1 MCSKNIKVIYKY
13 DNNYLNKFINIA
25 IKEQEIDVIFIN
37 NNFGSVIES
46 KTFNFLNKID
56 LDKKLIE
63 LENTYINKLNYKKSL
78 KLFYDKK
85 NKKKIY
91 VYDKNKYIDSDII
104 NNNFNYEINIP
115 STKIIKEKLYQDIF
129 HHIKQN
135 SNFNKTK
142 KIKKRKN
149 KSKFN
154 NFKPNLKDND
164 KDILEEIVELKVNNY
179 HKNSNIDSIRI

>member
-25 IKEQEIDVIFIN
+25 IKDQEIDVIFIN

-46 KTFNFLNKID
+46 KTFNFFDKLDLNK
-56 LDKKLIE
+56 KFNE
-63 LENTYINKLNYKKSL
+63 LENIYINKLNYKKSL
-78 KLFYDKK
+78 KLFYDTK

-91 VYDKNKYIDSDII
+91 LYDKNKYIDSDII
-104 NNNFNYEINIP
+104 NNNFNYELNIP
-115 STKIIKEKLYQDIF
+115 STKIIKEKLYDDIF
-129 HHIKQN
+129 YHIKQN

-154 NFKPNLKDND
+154 NFKYNIKDNN
-164 KDILEEIVELKVNNY
+164 KDIFEELVELKVNHY
-179 HKNSNIDSIRI
+179 HKNSNVGNNRI